1 MNSKVGVKPHYFL
14 SCILHFPLS
23 IEKRRLH
30 RASESSKR
38 KKMASGK
45 RPGRARKHALREE
58 EMLQAAAACF
68 GEQGY
73 QATTLETVAERL
85 GISRVTLYRYCPS
98 KEELLVRVFERTI
111 AIFQQGLQQICAQ
124 DISPEERLRQ
134 IIRHQVRLMADH
146 RNFLTVFFSEEG
158 SLPPDKAR
166 RARVERRSYDE
177 LIEGVI
183 CEGVEAGRL
192 TPLPPKLVSFAL
204 LGMCNWLYQWYQPD
218 GPLSAEEV
226 ARIFIALVERGYLA
240 HDPQQ
245 EILQRLERVEGALTE
260 LQRLLQAPSLKPPVS
275 SPAPV

>member
-1 MNSKVGVKPHYFL
+1 LG
-14 SCILHFPLS
+14 
-23 IEKRRLH
+23 
-30 RASESSKR
+30 ESSKR
-38 KKMASGK
+38 KDMAPRK
-45 RPGRARKHALREE
+45 RPGRERKQALREE
-58 EMLQAAAACF
+58 EILQAAAACF

-111 AIFQQGLQQICAQ
+111 AIFQRGLQQICTQ
-124 DISPEERLRQ
+124 DIPPEEKLRQ
-134 IIRHQVRLMADH
+134 VIRHQVRLMADH

-183 CEGVEAGRL
+183 REGVEAGRL
-192 TPLPPKLVSFAL
+192 APLPPKLVSFAL

-226 ARIFIALVERGYLA
+226 ARIFIALVEHGYLS

-245 EILQRLERVEGALTE
+245 DILKRLERLETE
-260 LQRLLQAPSLKPPVS
+260 VTAVRRLLQ
-275 SPAPV
+275 SPIPNPQSPILPTA